1 MQSLS
6 CVFFMFPAYAR
17 STINND
23 KKQGK
28 NFVISPL
35 YHNFVTKKMKTS
47 EFVHKIF
54 SRYLWLN
61 LAAMALVVVLLVVG
75 VKVGLDI
82 YTHHGKSVSIPDV
95 RRHSLEDATHILE
108 ELGLQVT
115 VTDTGYVKSLP
126 PGTVLAQSPMAGQ
139 KVKYGRIICFTINSA
154 HSPTL
159 ALPDIIDNSSYREAF
174 AKLTSMGFLLS
185 APEYVAGEKDWV
197 YGVKCRGR
205 ALSNGDRV
213 AIDDAIV
220 VQVGSGMV
228 DDEEEL
234 YVTDY
239 EQDMPEEGDVFGGE
253 EEYDDFE
260 EITE

>member
-1 MQSLS
+1 MQSCGNAIFNAL
-6 CVFFMFPAYAR
+6 AR
-17 STINND
+17 AHDTIKDD
-23 KKQGK
+23 KKEGK
-28 NFVISPL
+28 NFDISPL

-47 EFVHKIF
+47 EFVHKMF

-61 LAAMALVVVLLVVG
+61 LVAMALVVLALVVG

-82 YTHHGKSVSIPDV
+82 YTHHGESVSIPDV

-108 ELGLQVT
+108 ELGLQAV

-126 PGTVLAQSPMAGQ
+126 PGTVLAQSPLAGQ
-139 KVKYGRIICFTINSA
+139 KVKSGRIIYFTINSA

-159 ALPDIIDNSSYREAF
+159 ALPDIIDNSSYREAY
-174 AKLTSMGFLLS
+174 AKLTSMGFLLA

-228 DDEEEL
+228 DDAEEI

-239 EQDMPEEGDVFGGE
+239 EPDMPEEGDVFGGE
-253 EEYDDFE
+253 EEIDDFE
-260 EITE
+260 EIIE